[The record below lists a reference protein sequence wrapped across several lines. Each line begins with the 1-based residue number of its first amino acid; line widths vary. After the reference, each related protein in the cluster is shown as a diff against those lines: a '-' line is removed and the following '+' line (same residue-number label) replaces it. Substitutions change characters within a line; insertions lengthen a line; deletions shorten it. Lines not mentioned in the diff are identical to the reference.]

1 MPLYTKTMR
10 KGTFDIL
17 NYMSEYVTLVKL
29 VGTLDNVNNTISI
42 SDVWIYDAN
51 YKIALNFLERIIE
64 YYLCILRQ

>member
-1 MPLYTKTMR
+1 MR

-42 SDVWIYDAN
+42 SDVCIYDAN